1 MSCNGN
7 PFNFKIES
15 EDCNYILEKKYT
27 KTKSGIT
34 PYELIIPE
42 AGYYYVKITGITSTS
57 NSYLFTIGGP
67 TYDINKI
74 EVSSGTVNL
83 SGSNRTQTVH
93 FNLSNNND
101 LPNNAIVYFIRMDG
115 LTSTSAKNISVS
127 NSKGNSV
134 SLNQYVWQKD
144 GLVNINMD
152 VKDNWS
158 AQFTYRKSTVF
169 SPTLVLRYV
178 YPVVE

>member
-1 MSCNGN
+1 MKR
-7 PFNFKIES
+7 KIFAILATCSMIICLIGFGSITSNASSTKES
-15 EDCNYILEKKYT
+15 E
-27 KTKSGIT
+27 
-34 PYELIIPE
+34 
-42 AGYYYVKITGITSTS
+42 
-57 NSYLFTIGGP
+57 
-67 TYDINKI
+67 
-74 EVSSGTVNL
+74 
-83 SGSNRTQTVH
+83 
-93 FNLSNNND
+93 
-101 LPNNAIVYFIRMDG
+101 PNNAIVYFIRMDG